1 MDIVDKARQWCKT
14 VRTKPTPLSE
24 AIPMVAKL
32 CDENE
37 SLRQKVSYLESGIAE
52 TLEQEIVDLR
62 KQLAE
67 CQKDAERFEFLVGED
82 STSFVR
88 WIKRPNKPIK
98 YRVSTNGEDV
108 TPWCETA
115 RQAIDEAMSEKG

>member
-37 SLRQKVSYLESGIAE
+37 SLRN
-52 TLEQEIVDLR
+52 
-62 KQLAE
+62 QLAE
-67 CQKDAERFEFLVGED
+67 CQKEVLRLSEIADALLNHCEKD
-82 STSFVR
+82 
-88 WIKRPNKPIK
+88 
-98 YRVSTNGEDV
+98 NGECMTCSTIVCPHKEPLHFHHDGC
-108 TPWCETA
+108 PAC
-115 RQAIDEAMSEKG
+115 AIEAMGEKE

>member
-37 SLRQKVSYLESGIAE
+37 SLSNQLALAKE
-52 TLEQEIVDLR
+52 
-62 KQLAE
+62 QLAE
-67 CQKDAERFEFLVGED
+67 CQNERLKDG
-82 STSFVR
+82 
-88 WIKRPNKPIK
+88 I
-98 YRVSTNGEDV
+98 
-108 TPWCETA
+108 
-115 RQAIDEAMSEKG
+115 